1 MKTKNTKHLLF
12 VLVILISVSMVGF
25 ILSGA
30 ADPTVEVE
38 PEEPV
43 RTILHTLDW
52 QMHGTVLTIDGEVL
66 DEVEFSVTGEIWEEE
81 ACGVQA
87 DFDIVFP
94 ESLKTDFG
102 RRLGSMPDTSIDY
115 FEFGYYMF
123 WHGIIIKDSD
133 ICMPSGE
140 SGVDPEKG
148 YFIFFWPDL
157 DQYLVGSLDPDV
169 EAAEIFAHF
178 VKFRVFHETI
188 KEYSKD
194 GTSWEAPIDA
204 IMPAEKVEEK
214 LAQYYESIADPVE

>member
-1 MKTKNTKHLLF
+1 MKTKYTKRLLF

-38 PEEPV
+38 PEEPE

-52 QMHGTVLTIDGEVL
+52 QMHGTVLTVDGKVL
-66 DEVEFSVTGEIWEEE
+66 DEVEFSVTGEIWKKETS
-81 ACGVQA
+81 GVYG
-87 DFDIVFP
+87 DLDIIFP
-94 ESLKTDFG
+94 ESLKTRFE
-102 RRLGSMPDTSIDY
+102 RTLTPLPDVAYHY

-123 WHGIIIKDSD
+123 SPFIFIKDCD
-133 ICMPSGE
+133 IRNPDGE
-140 SGVDPEKG
+140 CGVDPEKG

-169 EAAEIFAHF
+169 EAAEVFAHF
-178 VKFRVFHETI
+178 VKFRVFHETCA
-188 KEYSKD
+188 EYSKD
-194 GTSWEAPIDA
+194 NLPWEAPIDA
-204 IMPAEKVEEK
+204 LMPAEKVEEK

>member
-1 MKTKNTKHLLF
+1 MKTKYTKRLLF

-38 PEEPV
+38 PEEPE

-87 DFDIVFP
+87 DLDIVFP
-94 ESLKTDFG
+94 ESLKTNFG
-102 RRLGSMPDTSIDY
+102 RRLSSLPDKSVDY

-123 WHGIIIKDSD
+123 WHGIAMKDSNRH
-133 ICMPSGE
+133 CTEGE
-140 SGVDPEKG
+140 FAVDPEKG
-148 YFIFFWPDL
+148 YFIFLWVDL
-157 DQYLVGSLDPDV
+157 DRYLVGSLDPDV
-169 EAAEIFAHF
+169 EAAEVFAHF
-178 VKFRVFHETI
+178 VKFRVFHETCA
-188 KEYSKD
+188 EYSKD
-194 GTSWEAPIDA
+194 NLPWEAPIDA
-204 IMPAEKVEEK
+204 LMPAEKVEEK